1 MVRQANLLSDLQ
13 SIAGVEDV
21 RPGGDEFAV
30 DGIAPRAV
38 VRPATVEAAAAVIG
52 HANATRL
59 AVIPIGG
66 KQQRGLGNVPSRYD
80 IALDVTRL
88 SAIVEYEPKDL
99 TITCGA
105 GMTLGELRK
114 TTAAAGQMVAF
125 DQEIADEATIGGALA
140 ADLWGPSRVSL
151 GGPRDF
157 TIGLR
162 VITGDGLITRAG
174 GRVVKNVAGYDLC
187 KLYVGSLGTLAV
199 ITEAT
204 FKVQPLPK
212 TTRQVAFT
220 AGSAAEACG
229 IASESLMRG
238 LSLQSAVVTRA
249 DERWRLDI
257 TLAGSEAAVERS
269 AREIASLSGDRRQE
283 TRDRIEDAKGG
294 PIGVRIATL
303 PSELPSLLEGL
314 PADARFL
321 AYPTLGVVR
330 MRLRDEGELPPLV
343 AMGAIV
349 EDGGSVLM
357 PAWTMEGVGRM
368 ALVSDPLGA
377 PFYIMASEDER
388 PSRAFA
394 EHGTAPAIGHVVWN
408 ERIASDPDRALG
420 FFGRHF
426 GWTQQGGMPMGELG
440 EYRFLADGPVMLGA
454 LMGVPPGEQPGWRFY
469 FAVDDIDAAAARIRE
484 AGGGIEMEP
493 MEIPG
498 GEYSLSARDP
508 QGARFGLVGPRR

>member
-1 MVRQANLLSDLQ
+1 MLTELQ
-13 SIAGVEDV
+13 SIISAEDV
-21 RPGGDEFAV
+21 RPGSDEFAV
-30 DGIAPRAV
+30 DGIAPQAV

-66 KQQRGLGNVPSRYD
+66 KQRRGPGNVPTRYD
-80 IALDVTRL
+80 IALDVTAL
-88 SAIVEYEPKDL
+88 HAVVEYEPGDL

-105 GMTLGELRK
+105 GITLGDLRK
-114 TTAAAGQMVAF
+114 ATAAAGQMVAF
-125 DQEIADEATIGGALA
+125 DPEIADEATVGGVLA

-187 KLYVGSLGTLAV
+187 KLYVGSLGTLVV

-212 TTRQVAFT
+212 ATRDLAFT

-238 LSLQSAVVTRA
+238 LSLRSVVVTRA

-269 AREIASLSGDRRQE
+269 ARELASLAGDRGQE
-283 TRDRIEDAKGG
+283 TGDRDERADER
-294 PIGVRIATL
+294 PIGVRISAL

-314 PADARFL
+314 PTDARFL

-343 AMGAIV
+343 AMGALI
-349 EDGGSVLM
+349 EDAPPEVKRGIDVFGPEPPSSAAGGLMRSIKAQLDPNGVLS
-357 PAWTMEGVGRM
+357 PGRFVGR
-368 ALVSDPLGA
+368 L
-377 PFYIMASEDER
+377 
-388 PSRAFA
+388 
-394 EHGTAPAIGHVVWN
+394 
-408 ERIASDPDRALG
+408 
-420 FFGRHF
+420 
-426 GWTQQGGMPMGELG
+426 
-440 EYRFLADGPVMLGA
+440 
-454 LMGVPPGEQPGWRFY
+454 
-469 FAVDDIDAAAARIRE
+469 
-484 AGGGIEMEP
+484 
-493 MEIPG
+493 
-498 GEYSLSARDP
+498 
-508 QGARFGLVGPRR
+508 

>member
-1 MVRQANLLSDLQ
+1 MVRQATLLTELQ
-13 SIAGVEDV
+13 SIAGAKNV
-21 RPGGDEFAV
+21 RPGSDEFAV
-30 DGIAPRAV
+30 DGVAPQAV
-38 VRPATVEAAAAVIG
+38 VRPATVEDAAAVIR
-52 HANATRL
+52 HANATGL

-66 KQQRGLGNVPSRYD
+66 KQRRGPGNVPARYD
-80 IALDVTRL
+80 IALDVTAL
-88 SAIVEYEPKDL
+88 SAVVEYEPDDL

-114 TTAAAGQMVAF
+114 ATAAAGQMVAF
-125 DQEIADEATIGGALA
+125 DPEIADEATVGGALA
-140 ADLWGPSRVSL
+140 ADLWGPSRASL

-238 LSLQSAVVTRA
+238 LSLRSAVVTRA

-269 AREIASLSGDRRQE
+269 ARELASLAGDSGQGTGDRAERSD
-283 TRDRIEDAKGG
+283 DR

-303 PSELPSLLEGL
+303 PSELASLLERL
-314 PADARFL
+314 PTDARFL

-343 AMGAIV
+343 AMGAVI
-349 EDGGSVLM
+349 EDAPPEVKHGIDVFGPEPPSLPLMRSIKAQLDPNGVLS
-357 PAWTMEGVGRM
+357 PGRFVGRM
-368 ALVSDPLGA
+368 
-377 PFYIMASEDER
+377 
-388 PSRAFA
+388 
-394 EHGTAPAIGHVVWN
+394 
-408 ERIASDPDRALG
+408 
-420 FFGRHF
+420 
-426 GWTQQGGMPMGELG
+426 
-440 EYRFLADGPVMLGA
+440 
-454 LMGVPPGEQPGWRFY
+454 
-469 FAVDDIDAAAARIRE
+469 
-484 AGGGIEMEP
+484 
-493 MEIPG
+493 
-498 GEYSLSARDP
+498 
-508 QGARFGLVGPRR
+508 